1 MGECLQDFKKLKV
14 WQKAHNLTLEI
25 YAVSKRFPRD
35 ELFGITSQ
43 LRRASSSVA
52 ANIAEGSGRKSKRE
66 FAHFLAIAIGSVS
79 EVEYFLILANDLKY
93 LSQIDFQRINTLAN
107 ETKRMLISFLDKV
120 SQG

>member
-1 MGECLQDFKKLKV
+1 MQDFKKLKV